1 MRAYVGF
8 YGWAQREFRCHP
20 LGLVPLIIQHELCQL
35 RRESLEHCFL
45 LRVSADLLTLT
56 AQNLDFAFE
65 GHAAQ
70 GR

>member
-1 MRAYVGF
+1 M
-8 YGWAQREFRCHP
+8 HP

-65 GHAAQ
+65 GHAAP